1 MRNEARL
8 RRLEADNDGE
18 INGEGVMAALAHLQR
33 LYRDGPVEDLVEELR
48 EQERSSIKG
57 REMLTRPRPADR
69 NGAIRYTLAELRSKR
84 DERNDYVAVTA
95 AIGRL
100 RGIAGDDPKA
110 WAKASV
116 ARASGP
122 DGPNAVA
129 ILAAMEG

>member
-8 RRLEADNDGE
+8 RRLETDNDDE
-18 INGEGVMAALAHLQR
+18 ITGEGIMAAMRQYDDLLKH
-33 LYRDGPVEDLVEELR
+33 GSVEALVAELR
-48 EQERSSIKG
+48 RQERSNADG
-57 REMLTRPRPADR
+57 REMLTKPCPTDR
-69 NGAIRYTLAELRSKR
+69 NGAILYQLAELRSER
-84 DERNDYVAVTA
+84 DERDDYVAVTA

-110 WAKASV
+110 WAKAVV

-122 DGPNAVA
+122 IGPTADA